1 MPITFSTLT
10 LIVLQAKLDMH
21 NVRQEYFI
29 FLLSGKETDEVHN
42 SNIKKKLHWK
52 NLYMNTIIL

>member
-21 NVRQEYFI
+21 NIRQEYFI

-42 SNIKKKLHWK
+42 SNIKKKLH
-52 NLYMNTIIL
+52 